1 MSRGYSLVE
10 LAVIILIIA
19 LFGAFAMTSLMGTDE
34 DRDAAMV
41 QAAQVSLQQVV
52 SQGAARLDVNPGQLN
67 PSAVLMAVQATVNQ
81 SGDANNG
88 VTFALDGSNYKVN
101 ISSSGR
107 GASFN
112 IGENGDVEC
121 SQALE
126 FSKYACTNGIISK
139 R

>member
-1 MSRGYSLVE
+1 MPRGYSLIE
-10 LAVIILIIA
+10 LAVVIMMIA

-41 QAAQVSLQQVV
+41 QTAQVSLQQVV
-52 SQGAARLDVNPGQLN
+52 SQGAARLDISPNQLN
-67 PSAVLMAVQATVNQ
+67 PGAVLMAVQATVNQ
-81 SGDANNG
+81 SGEANNG
-88 VTFALDGSNYKVN
+88 VTFELDGSGYKIN

-107 GASFN
+107 GASFS

-121 SQALE
+121 SQAIE
-126 FSKYACTNGIISK
+126 FSKYTCADGIISK